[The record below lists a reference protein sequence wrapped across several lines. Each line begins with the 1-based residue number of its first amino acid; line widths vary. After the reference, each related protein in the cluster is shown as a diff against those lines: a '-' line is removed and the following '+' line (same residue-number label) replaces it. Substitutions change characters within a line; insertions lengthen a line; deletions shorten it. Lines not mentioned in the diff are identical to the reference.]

1 MTDRSH
7 PPSHPPLPPMAP
19 DAERLAGLV
28 FELASQLHI
37 ERMRRLALETALAR
51 VGVIAPGQA
60 DALAEDAAV
69 LARSRAELEVSM
81 RKLMRILSESDDPKA
96 PLRGE
101 VPAPR

>member
-1 MTDRSH
+1 MTDRSY
-7 PPSHPPLPPMAP
+7 PPLPPMAP
-19 DAERLAGLV
+19 DAERLTGLV

-37 ERMRRLALETALAR
+37 ERTRRLALETVLAR